1 MGDLNFT
8 SLNTVI
14 SLRTGGLKQEIK
26 DRDMSYYSYNN
37 NNNIINLHNCV
48 CIREINNKC
57 YIISKKFIEFWKDT
71 TGREIAKV
79 KLKKSGGSNMYLDIP
94 ERINIKSKL
103 TNWYNKTISQIFTL
117 PDTVRLNK
125 DYALFIQ
132 YIVLNAF
139 SILLNKSVIYELVN
153 DLYRH
158 LSIVSINKSE
168 YINDW
173 YYNPENI
180 LLIKIFAI
188 FDYFK
193 TFENLTLPRSKFN
206 SLHLYFYYTNIYKG
220 MDIYKI
226 FDNKNIIIFFFSLEE
241 GTSIDF
247 RNIGFSDVYMSII
260 YKLISDDT
268 TGSEIPPININ
279 SPIYKIK
286 KLINQLQT

>member
-1 MGDLNFT
+1 M
-8 SLNTVI
+8 
-14 SLRTGGLKQEIK
+14 
-26 DRDMSYYSYNN
+26 
-37 NNNIINLHNCV
+37 
-48 CIREINNKC
+48 CIRKIKNKC
-57 YIISKKFIEFWKDT
+57 NIISKKFIEFWKET
-71 TGREIAKV
+71 TNEKIDKV
-79 KLKKSGGSNMYLDIP
+79 KLKKSGGSNMYLDIT
-94 ERINIKSKL
+94 ERIQRNTNL

-153 DLYRH
+153 DLVIH
-158 LSIVSINKSE
+158 LDIVSINKSE

-206 SLHLYFYYTNIYKG
+206 SLHLYFYYTHIYKG

-226 FDNKNIIIFFFSLEE
+226 FDNKNIINFFFSLEE

-260 YKLISDDT
+260 EELISDDT
-268 TGSEIPPININ
+268 TGSNISPINKN
-279 SPIYKIK
+279 SPMYKIK
-286 KLINQLQT
+286 QLTNQLQT